1 MLELR
6 DLNTFYGKSHILQ
19 GITLDVQEGEIVCLL
34 GRNGVG
40 KSTTLKSIMGLVASQ
55 KGTIHFQGRE
65 IQNKRPDAIACMG
78 ISYIPEDRRIFT
90 RLSVKENLMIGT
102 SSAVNMT
109 KSQKEEMLEKAY
121 MYFPILKEKE
131 SQGGGYL
138 SGGQQQMLA
147 IARGLMC
154 DPKLVLLDEPFE
166 GLAPVVIWE
175 LIDIIRKLCESEK
188 MTLLLVEQKAALAL
202 KMSDRGYVLE
212 KGLVKCEGT
221 VQFLSESEEV
231 RERCGL

>member
-1 MLELR
+1 
-6 DLNTFYGKSHILQ
+6 
-19 GITLDVQEGEIVCLL
+19 
-34 GRNGVG
+34 
-40 KSTTLKSIMGLVASQ
+40 
-55 KGTIHFQGRE
+55 
-65 IQNKRPDAIACMG
+65 
-78 ISYIPEDRRIFT
+78 
-90 RLSVKENLMIGT
+90 
-102 SSAVNMT
+102 
-109 KSQKEEMLEKAY
+109 
-121 MYFPILKEKE
+121 
-131 SQGGGYL
+131 
-138 SGGQQQMLA
+138 MLA

-202 KMSDRGYVLE
+202 KMSHRGYVLE

>member
-1 MLELR
+1 MLEVK

-19 GITLDVQEGEIVCLL
+19 GVNLDVGEGEIVCLL

-40 KSTTLKSIMGLVASQ
+40 KSTTLKSIMGLVTPSRGTVTFEGKQIQ
-55 KGTIHFQGRE
+55 KM
-65 IQNKRPDAIACMG
+65 RPDVIARMR
-78 ISYIPEDRRIFT
+78 ISYIPEDRRIFS
-90 RLSVKENLMIGT
+90 RLSVKETLLIGT
-102 SSAVNMT
+102 SNAPDMT
-109 KSQKEEMLEKAY
+109 KARKEEMLEKAY
-121 MYFPILKEKE
+121 MYFPILKAKE

-147 IARGLMC
+147 IARGVMC

-166 GLAPVVIWE
+166 GLAPVIIWE
-175 LIDIIRKLCESEK
+175 LIDIIKKLCETEQL
-188 MTLLLVEQKAALAL
+188 TLLPVAQKAALAL

-221 VQFLSESEEV
+221 CQFLSESEEV

>member
-1 MLELR
+1 MLDVR
-6 DLNTFYGKSHILQ
+6 NLNTFYGKSHILQ
-19 GITLDVQEGEIVCLL
+19 GITLDVHEGEIVCLL

-55 KGTIHFQGRE
+55 KGTIRFQGRE
-65 IQNKRPDAIACMG
+65 IQNMRPDAIACMG
-78 ISYIPEDRRIFT
+78 ISYIPEDRRIFS

-175 LIDIIRKLCESEK
+175 LIDIIKKLCESEK

-202 KMSDRGYVLE
+202 KMSHRGYVLE

>member
-1 MLELR
+1 MLEVK

-19 GITLDVQEGEIVCLL
+19 GVNLDVGEGEIVCLL

-40 KSTTLKSIMGLVASQ
+40 KSTTLKSIMGLVTPSRGTVTFEGKQIQ
-55 KGTIHFQGRE
+55 KM
-65 IQNKRPDAIACMG
+65 RPDVIARMR
-78 ISYIPEDRRIFT
+78 ISYIPEDRRIFS
-90 RLSVKENLMIGT
+90 RLSVKENLLIGT
-102 SSAVNMT
+102 SNAPDMT
-109 KSQKEEMLEKAY
+109 KARKEEMLEKAY
-121 MYFPILKEKE
+121 LYFPILKEKE

-147 IARGLMC
+147 SARGLMC
-154 DPKLVLLDEPFE
+154 DPTLVLLDEPFE
-166 GLAPVVIWE
+166 GLAPVIIWE
-175 LIDIIRKLCESEK
+175 LIDIIKKLFETEQL
-188 MTLLLVEQKAALAL
+188 TLLPVAQKAALAL

-221 VQFLSESEEV
+221 CQFLSESEEV

>member
-1 MLELR
+1 MVEGK
-6 DLNTFYGKSHILQ
+6 DLNTLYGKRHILQ
-19 GITLDVQEGEIVCLL
+19 GVILDVGEGEIVCLL

-40 KSTTLKSIMGLVASQ
+40 KSTTLKSIMGLVTPSRGTVTFEGKQIQ
-55 KGTIHFQGRE
+55 KM
-65 IQNKRPDAIACMG
+65 RPDVIARMR
-78 ISYIPEDRRIFT
+78 ISYIPEDRRIFS
-90 RLSVKENLMIGT
+90 RLSVKENLLIGT
-102 SSAVNMT
+102 SNAPDMT
-109 KSQKEEMLEKAY
+109 KARKEEMLEKAY
-121 MYFPILKEKE
+121 LYFPILKEKE

-166 GLAPVVIWE
+166 GLAPVIIWE
-175 LIDIIRKLCESEK
+175 LIDIIKKLRETEK

-221 VQFLSESEEV
+221 CQFLSESEEV